1 MIDNVFYIHCKD
13 TKSCF
18 KIKKIAA
25 DYRRLLPIIARDE
38 KTVLAVSQDGYNCR

>member
-1 MIDNVFYIHCKD
+1 MIDNSFIIPCKD

-18 KIKKIAA
+18 MIKIIAA
-25 DYRRLLPIIARDE
+25 DYRRLLPITARDE